1 MARRAGDVHVALL
14 RGINLGSRRIPMKDL
29 AAIFETAGCED
40 VRTYVASGNVVYRAG
55 KALARRIPDIVGA
68 TIADT
73 FGFDVPIVTRTA
85 AEIDAVVRGNPFRGE
100 DTNPKI
106 FHVAFLRDEPSK
118 SKVAL
123 LDPARSPKDAFVV
136 RGREI
141 YINYAGGV
149 AGSKLTMPYFDSR
162 LGTVS
167 TARNW
172 RTVLTLQEMMRDGG

>member
-1 MARRAGDVHVALL
+1 
-14 RGINLGSRRIPMKDL
+14 MKDL
-29 AAIFETAGCED
+29 AAIFQSAGCED
-40 VRTYVASGNVVYRAG
+40 VRTYIQSGNVVYRARA
-55 KALARRIPDIVGA
+55 ALARRVPDLLESA
-68 TIADT
+68 IAENY
-73 FGFDVPIVTRTA
+73 GFEVPIVTRTV
-85 AEIDAVVRGNPFRGE
+85 AEIDAVVRGNPFGDE
-100 DTNPKI
+100 DLNHKL
-106 FHVAFLRDEPSK
+106 FHVAFLRDEPTK

-123 LDPARSPKDAFVV
+123 LDPARSPRDAFVV

-141 YINYAGGV
+141 YIRYDGGV